1 MTGEAKKILKKL
13 VCAGIS
19 ILFIT
24 ISAKAVLVDSNSIIE
39 DGIEYYIQTDKS
51 VYSLGENVEMLFRV
65 TNLRDDEVRIG
76 CSQSPEFNLFVRKD
90 GESIWALIHGFK
102 AYSPGVELLADE
114 SKGLTHSWD
123 TSDDDGVV
131 VEPGLYTVVGVMY
144 NQTWNY
150 YNNRGYT
157 ITEVGVPITI
167 IPEPCSLVLLGAG
180 LMSLL
185 VCKKEHFHCES

>member
-1 MTGEAKKILKKL
+1 MMCKQKKFLKKL
-13 VCAGIS
+13 VCVCIS

-24 ISAKAVLVDSNSIIE
+24 VSAKATLINSNSIV
-39 DGIEYYIQTDKS
+39 DLGIEYYIQTDKS
-51 VYSLGENVEMLFRV
+51 VYDLGENVEMLFRV
-65 TNLRDDEVRIG
+65 TNLRDEEVLIG

-114 SKGLTHSWD
+114 SKELTHSWD

-150 YNNRGYT
+150 YNNRGYI
-157 ITEVGVPITI
+157 ITEVGLPITI
-167 IPEPCSLVLLGAG
+167 IPEPASLVLLGIG
-180 LMSLL
+180 FLSLL
-185 VCKKEHFHCES
+185 RCRKRRL